1 MSATRQICHGFRGLA
16 REAGGV
22 YAANLPVLLGVAL
35 PIFAIPAVVNH
46 LALPPLLVFPI
57 AYPIQ
62 SAVATLYVG
71 VVSLRLSAEERG
83 ESRSLTQLVA
93 EIRPRLASL
102 CITGAVVGAATVVGI
117 LCLILPALVVL
128 TMWFVVAPLIAL
140 DHLGVAASLRA
151 SWRLVRPRVGT
162 VFLISLSTAVFTYG
176 VWLFVVPAA
185 AGDGRLVRMVGS
197 EISFLISAPIAAVVI
212 FGVCQRLKAI
222 AVEMDEAYGV
232 ARS

>member
-1 MSATRQICHGFRGLA
+1 MSATRQICHGFRGFA

-35 PIFAIPAVVNH
+35 PLFAIPAVVNH

-71 VVSLRLSAEERG
+71 VVSLHLSAEERG
-83 ESRSLTQLVA
+83 ESRALTQLVA
-93 EIRPRLASL
+93 EIRPCLVSL

-162 VFLISLSTAVFTYG
+162 VFLVSLTTAVFTYG
-176 VWLFVVPAA
+176 VWLFVVPA

-212 FGVCQRLKAI
+212 FGVCRRLKAI